1 MSDGAG
7 VTAETPEQA
16 GEGGGYS
23 AGRGMGI
30 AQAVPS
36 LRVRVAFLPPALAP

>member
-1 MSDGAG
+1 MLQQRP
-7 VTAETPEQA
+7 PEQA

-23 AGRGMGI
+23 AGRGMDV

-36 LRVRVAFLPPALAP
+36 LRIRVGFFFLLLLPLKI